1 MLWIKIDSTTVS
13 ADNVPFSQDYQ
24 DKDREVP
31 GFDDS
36 ALDDDNEENGSD
48 NSDSDD
54 ENLADQSFPG
64 NRMVTDKHKNILL

>member
-1 MLWIKIDSTTVS
+1 MNKKIDSTTVS
-13 ADNVPFSQDYQ
+13 ADNVPFSQDCQ
-24 DKDREVP
+24 DEDREVP
-31 GFDDS
+31 GFDDL

-64 NRMVTDKHKNILL
+64 NRLITDKHKNILL